1 MSKDPPQSRASKVF
15 TSLEGMDEFSVMSI
29 DPDARK
35 LKVELEGKRAA
46 SEGRPEPVS
55 VGVFSRLFRRL
66 FRG

>member
-1 MSKDPPQSRASKVF
+1 MSNDPKTRASKVF
-15 TSLEGMDEFSVMSI
+15 TSLEGNDEFSVMSI

-35 LKVELEGKRAA
+35 LKVELDGKRAA

>member
-1 MSKDPPQSRASKVF
+1 MSKDPNETRASKVL

-46 SEGRPEPVS
+46 VEGRPEPVS
-55 VGVFSRLFRRL
+55 VGLFSRLFSRLFR
-66 FRG
+66 G